1 MTRSYRFKI
10 DKLIRDRIPKIMEQQ
25 GQSAS
30 VRTLEHGEY
39 VERLQDKLLEE
50 AREAVQAQTSDELR
64 EELADLLEVVR
75 SLAAVSGITLDAIE
89 RARIAKREKKGGF
102 DKRVYAAHADIGEDA
117 PILAYYRA
125 NPSAYPEVDYDEK

>member
-75 SLAAVSGITLDAIE
+75 SLAAVSGI
-89 RARIAKREKKGGF
+89 
-102 DKRVYAAHADIGEDA
+102 
-117 PILAYYRA
+117 
-125 NPSAYPEVDYDEK
+125 